1 MREGEDH
8 YRPVSRPYARRFGYR
23 YTEHV
28 FDKLEIIDIGL
39 GEFERLLG
47 SGEVIEEALGRPFV
61 LKELVLLIEWLR
73 PLHVVIAIDESRRR
87 ETLVTVYEPYPA
99 EWSDDFRRRR

>member
-1 MREGEDH
+1 VQNGEGG
-8 YRPVSRPYARRFGYR
+8 YRPVSRPYRQSFEYR

-28 FDKLEIIDIGL
+28 FDKIQLIDIAL
-39 GEFERLLG
+39 GEFEGLLG
-47 SGEVIEEALGRPFV
+47 KGEVIEEATGGL
-61 LKELVLLIEWLR
+61 LITKELVLLVEWLR
-73 PLHVVIAIDESRRR
+73 PLHVVVEVDESRRR